1 MKKAVEH
8 LFTGDTILTTDG
20 YDATKTIIGS
30 LFKQYT
36 GATSLDKYVTVPPP
50 TMINMPEVTL
60 SSYFLPHVKK
70 WSNNIYWIF
79 AGTNAAA
86 AVTRTIAM
94 FSYDNTTNTISWN
107 GFITL
112 SGTTFP
118 GVKTI
123 RSLRSNVSTH
133 ISGTVSTSGSSTT
146 ITGSSTQFTSDR
158 IAVGARI
165 GFGTTDPTEVTT
177 WYDITAIAS
186 NTSLT
191 ISGAVNLTV
200 GTSYV
205 IEETRLVIVCTNA
218 TLYNGGVHLIKGL
231 HPGVF
236 QIGGTT
242 IPEATNADNIRA
254 SYLLKDKAPSTV
266 TVTIASPGVF
276 TLVGHGYSVGD
287 VVLLSTTGALPTGLA
302 VNTPYYIVSTPTA
315 DTFTAS
321 LTLGGAAINTSGT
334 QSGVHTL
341 YSGLMATG
349 MGITDDG
356 YTSATQHD
364 NYFLNLDNLTSVRIH
379 KLNMRAVLTVANGYA
394 TGAWQYKTAI
404 QTITGTAQQVNNG
417 RICTPNHGVSSGVRS
432 LFFVTSTRV
441 YRCPVSLLTDGS
453 GSWLTDSMIENPP
466 GSITT
471 NLATSTFTQVDYSST
486 IDRFLISTTLAGR
499 HGTYVATYD
508 PSNPQFEKIFGQINN
523 RVKLTTTNPGAVDAM
538 FSPAALSIWTED
550 GLMFAMPSIV
560 TTGLNWFIVL
570 AAGADGYYS
579 SISNQKII
587 TPKLSTAGASRLYRA
602 YVSTNQYAGDYLLG
616 YNPESFRL
624 YYRTEGID
632 DNSGTWIPTLNGD
645 LTGASVDDYIQFA
658 LELEVLGEFCIPRRI
673 HSVACIFEDD
683 SVDTQ
688 DEHYRGCADLS
699 NKTTKTFAWR
709 HRAAFGSVVPRLR
722 IRLYNDI
729 TNGILD
735 DDDSI
740 TQTGTWEK
748 STDGGTNWV
757 AYNTTDKGNETTFI
771 RFTPASIPD
780 NVQVSALLTLY

>member
-1 MKKAVEH
+1 MKLATEH
-8 LFTGDTILTTDG
+8 LFTGATILTTDG

-60 SSYFLPHVKK
+60 SSYFLPHVYK
-70 WSNNIYWIF
+70 WSNSIYWIF

-86 AVTRTIAM
+86 AVTRTITM
-94 FSYDNTTNTISWN
+94 FIYDSSVNTITWN

-123 RSLRSNVSTH
+123 RSLRVNVSKH
-133 ISGTVSTSGSSTT
+133 ISGTVSTSGTSTT

-165 GFGTTDPTEVTT
+165 GFGTTDPTAVTT

-186 NTSLT
+186 NTSIT
-191 ISGAVNLTV
+191 ISGAVNLTA

-205 IEETRLVIVCTNA
+205 IEETRLAVVCTNA
-218 TLYNGGVHLIKGL
+218 TLYNGGTHLIKGL

-242 IPEATNADNIRA
+242 IPEATNIDNIRA

-266 TVTIASPGVF
+266 TVTIATPGVF
-276 TLVGHGYSVGD
+276 TLAAHGYSVGD
-287 VVLLSTTGALPTGLA
+287 SILLSTTGALPTGVV
-302 VNTPYYIVSTPTA
+302 VNTVYYIVSTPTA
-315 DTFTAS
+315 DTFTVSA
-321 LTLGGAAINTSGT
+321 TLGGAAINTTGT

-341 YSGLMATG
+341 YSALMATG

-364 NYFLNLDNLTSVRIH
+364 NYFLNLDNLTSLRIH
-379 KLNMRAVLTVANGYA
+379 KLNMRAALTVANGYA

-404 QTITGTAQQVNNG
+404 QTITGTAQQLNNG
-417 RICTPNHGVSSGVRS
+417 RICTPNHGVSNGIRS

-453 GSWLTDSMIENPP
+453 GSWLTDSMLENPP

-471 NLATSTFTQVDYSST
+471 NLATSAFTQVDYASS

-499 HGTYVATYD
+499 HGTYVTTYD

-523 RVKLTTTNPGAVDAM
+523 RVKLTTTNVGAVDAM
-538 FSPAALSIWTED
+538 FTTSALSVWTED

-570 AAGADGYYS
+570 GAGADGYYS
-579 SISNQKII
+579 SISNQKVI
-587 TPKLSTAGASRLYRA
+587 TPKMSTLGASKLYRA
-602 YVSTNQYAGDYLLG
+602 YMSTNQYAGDFLLG
-616 YNPESFRL
+616 YTPEPIRM
-624 YYRTEGID
+624 YYRTSGID
-632 DNSGTWIPTLNGD
+632 DNTGSWTLTPNGD
-645 LTGASVDDYIQFA
+645 LTGASPSDYIQFMFDF
-658 LELEVLGEFCIPRRI
+658 EVLGEFCIPRRLY
-673 HSVACIFEDD
+673 SVSCIYEDD
-683 SVDTQ
+683 SLDTQ
-688 DEHYRGCADLS
+688 DSHYLSCADLS
-699 NKTTKTFAWR
+699 NKTTKTFAWK
-709 HRAAFGSVVPRLR
+709 HSTAFGTVVPTLR
-722 IRLYNDI
+722 IRLYNAI

-735 DDDSI
+735 DDDSV

-748 STDGGTNWV
+748 STNGTTWST
-757 AYNTTDKGNETTFI
+757 YNNTDKTNETTFI

-780 NVQVSALLTLY
+780 NIQVRALLTLN